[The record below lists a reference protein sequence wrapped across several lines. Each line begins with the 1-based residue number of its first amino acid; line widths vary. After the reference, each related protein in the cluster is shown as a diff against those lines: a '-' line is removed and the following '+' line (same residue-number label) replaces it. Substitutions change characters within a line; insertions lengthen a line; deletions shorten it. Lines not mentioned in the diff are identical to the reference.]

1 MITFLKMHGLGNDFV
16 VLDGRR
22 DGLPLDADLVRRLG
36 DRHRGIGFDQLALLS
51 HSEIAD
57 VAVRFYNPDG
67 SEAGA
72 CGNASRCIAALV
84 GRELDRRQ
92 VTLATAGGVL
102 PSRLRRRADRRRH
115 AGPGLAWQ
123 DVPLAGPADTL
134 ALDLGVAGL
143 PPAVA
148 LSMGNPHAVLF
159 VDDVDLA
166 ERHGAALERHPVFPE
181 RANIGFARVL
191 GPERIRLRV
200 FERGTG
206 LTLACGS
213 GACAALVAA
222 VRRGL
227 VAERATMVLDGGELE
242 VAWAGE
248 GPVRMTG
255 PYAISFSGSFDPATI
270 GRRA

>member
-92 VTLATAGGVL
+92 VTLATAGGAL
-102 PSRLRRRADRRRH
+102 PSRSRRRRSPSTCRPRASPGRDVLYSPGWRTCWPHLAAWPACRRQWPFR
-115 AGPGLAWQ
+115 W
-123 DVPLAGPADTL
+123 
-134 ALDLGVAGL
+134 
-143 PPAVA
+143 
-148 LSMGNPHAVLF
+148 
-159 VDDVDLA
+159 
-166 ERHGAALERHPVFPE
+166 
-181 RANIGFARVL
+181 
-191 GPERIRLRV
+191 
-200 FERGTG
+200 
-206 LTLACGS
+206 
-213 GACAALVAA
+213 
-222 VRRGL
+222 
-227 VAERATMVLDGGELE
+227 AT
-242 VAWAGE
+242 
-248 GPVRMTG
+248 RMRCSSTM
-255 PYAISFSGSFDPATI
+255 
-270 GRRA
+270 